1 MKMQKKTDLQ
11 IIQDH
16 VEVAVNEVNKVIEEL
31 GEQSISLYDTLTN
44 IQELFDKIRNVPSKR
59 NFKLKDL
66 IREETTGN
74 SKRKKLREIIK
85 KRQIKI

>member
-11 IIQDH
+11 IIQDY

-44 IQELFDKIRNVPSKR
+44 IQ
-59 NFKLKDL
+59 
-66 IREETTGN
+66 
-74 SKRKKLREIIK
+74 
-85 KRQIKI
+85 

>member
-44 IQELFDKIRNVPSKR
+44 IQELFDKIRNVPSK
-59 NFKLKDL
+59 
-66 IREETTGN
+66 
-74 SKRKKLREIIK
+74 
-85 KRQIKI
+85 